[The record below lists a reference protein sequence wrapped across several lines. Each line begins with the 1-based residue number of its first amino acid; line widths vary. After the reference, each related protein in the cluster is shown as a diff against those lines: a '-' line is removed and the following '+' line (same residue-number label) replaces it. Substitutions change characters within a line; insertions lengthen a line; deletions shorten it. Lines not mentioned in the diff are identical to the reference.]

1 MGTPA
6 FAVPVLER
14 LLGAGHEIVGVYT
27 QPDKPAG
34 RGKKMQ
40 PPPVKEFAEAQ
51 GLRVLQPGSLKG
63 AIAQTEFAGLKSD
76 AAVVAAYG
84 KLLPKAVLNAPRLG
98 CLNIHPSLLPRHRG
112 ASPVATAI
120 LQGDETTGV
129 TVMLLDEGLDTG
141 PLLAQAKTP
150 IGPEDGTPAMTRRLF
165 DMGADLLIEAL
176 AGLDAGKLKP
186 QPQDEEQATLS
197 KRLSREDGHIGWKV
211 SADDIARK
219 VRAYHPWPGTFT
231 AWGDKTVKML
241 EATAT
246 PRIAGDTR
254 KPGTVTVTDGQIE
267 VATGFGSLVVT
278 RLQLE
283 GRKAVS
289 APEFL
294 TGHADFAG
302 AVLGQAPQ
310 PPSPEKPRSTE
321 SSL

>member
-51 GLRVLQPGSLKG
+51 GLHVLQPGSLKG
-63 AIAQTEFAGLKSD
+63 TVAQEQFAALAPD

-84 KLLPKAVLNAPRLG
+84 KLLPAAVLDAPRLG

-120 LQGDETTGV
+120 LEGDETTGV

-141 PLLAQAKTP
+141 PLLAQASTP
-150 IGPEDGTPAMTRRLF
+150 IGPDEGTPALTRRLF

-176 AGLDAGKLKP
+176 PELDAGRLKP
-186 QPQDEEQATLS
+186 QRQDEAQATLS

-231 AWGDKTVKML
+231 AWGDKTVKLL

-246 PRIAGDTR
+246 ARIVGDTR
-254 KPGTVTVTDGQIE
+254 KPGTVTVVDGQIE
-267 VATGFGSLVVT
+267 VVTGYGSLAVT

-289 APEFL
+289 ATEFL
-294 TGHADFAG
+294 AGHPDFAG
-302 AVLGQAPQ
+302 AVLGQSPQ
-310 PPSPEKPRSTE
+310 STIPQKPRSTG
-321 SSL
+321 SSP

>member
-1 MGTPA
+1 MGTPT

-14 LLGAGHEIVGVYT
+14 LLRAGHDVVSVYT

-40 PPPVKEFAEAQ
+40 PTPVKAFAEAQ
-51 GLRVLQPGSLKG
+51 GLRVFQPGSLKG
-63 AIAQTEFAGLKSD
+63 TVAQAQFAELAPD
-76 AAVVAAYG
+76 AAIVAAYG
-84 KLLPKAVLNAPRLG
+84 KLLPKSVLDAPRLG

-120 LQGDETTGV
+120 LEGDETTGV

-141 PLLAQAKTP
+141 PLLAQFQTTIEP
-150 IGPEDGTPAMTRRLF
+150 DEGTPALTRRLF
-165 DMGADLLIEAL
+165 DMGAGLLIGAL
-176 AGLDAGKLKP
+176 ADLDVGRLEP
-186 QPQDEEQATLS
+186 QPQRGEEATHS

-231 AWGDKTVKML
+231 AWGDKTVKLL

-246 PRIAGDTR
+246 ARIAGDTR
-254 KPGTVTVTDGQIE
+254 KPGTVTVADGQIE
-267 VATGFGSLVVT
+267 VSTGYGSLTVT

-289 APEFL
+289 ASEFL
-294 TGHADFAG
+294 AGHADIAG
-302 AVLGQAPQ
+302 AVLG
-310 PPSPEKPRSTE
+310 
-321 SSL
+321 

>member
-1 MGTPA
+1 MGTPT
-6 FAVPVLER
+6 FAIPVLER

-40 PPPVKEFAEAQ
+40 ATPVKAFAEAQ
-51 GLRVLQPGSLKG
+51 GLRVLQPGSLQG
-63 AIAQTEFAGLKSD
+63 AVAQAEFARLKTD

-84 KLLPKAVLNAPRLG
+84 KLLPRAVLNAPRLG
-98 CLNIHPSLLPRHRG
+98 CLNIHPSLLPKHRG

-141 PLLAQAKTP
+141 PLLAQATTP
-150 IGPEDGTPAMTRRLF
+150 IGSEEGTPALTRRLF
-165 DMGADLLIEAL
+165 DMGADLLVKALSELNAGQIE
-176 AGLDAGKLKP
+176 P
-186 QPQDEEQATLS
+186 QPQDGSEATLS

-231 AWGDKTVKML
+231 AWGDKTVKLL

-246 PRIAGDTR
+246 ARIAGDTR
-254 KPGTVTVTDGQIE
+254 KPGTVTVADGQIE
-267 VATGFGSLVVT
+267 VSTGYGSLTVT

-289 APEFL
+289 ASEFL
-294 TGHADFAG
+294 AGHADIAG
-302 AVLGQAPQ
+302 AVLG
-310 PPSPEKPRSTE
+310 
-321 SSL
+321 